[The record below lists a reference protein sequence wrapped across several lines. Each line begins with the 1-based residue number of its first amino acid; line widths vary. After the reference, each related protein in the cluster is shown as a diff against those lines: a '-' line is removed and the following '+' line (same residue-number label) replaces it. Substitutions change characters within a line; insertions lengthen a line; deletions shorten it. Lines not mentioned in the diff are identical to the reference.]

1 MAIHYSVESLES
13 LWKAEEFIEGKH
25 EYLKQYKNQI
35 RDLVKFLDSIEINKQ
50 YFRTGIH
57 VKNPKYKRKV
67 YDDTA
72 IIKQLKSSL
81 NKMSSMNHGELCD
94 VISEQLTLKPH
105 LYPIM
110 LQYTL
115 EQSLLHHTYCKYYAN
130 LIELLHSQF
139 NNTELLEQQTRLIY
153 KMISQN
159 VEKHTSEYSNL
170 CNKNKQ
176 IDQLI
181 GYSILISELELKGV
195 VKGLIDPMIK
205 QLLEQ
210 ITSSNEDEG
219 YKCILCVYNIF
230 KILYTNVDIKPE
242 YKDDLENLKS
252 VVTSMKLKFKIMD
265 ILERR

>member
-1 MAIHYSVESLES
+1 ISLLGHVLLLCVVSPQIAQCFTCLSLLDNIYITIYNIYLSNLRKIFKRFNIYLLIMAIHYSVESLES

-110 LQYTL
+110 LQYT
-115 EQSLLHHTYCKYYAN
+115 
-130 LIELLHSQF
+130 
-139 NNTELLEQQTRLIY
+139 
-153 KMISQN
+153 
-159 VEKHTSEYSNL
+159 
-170 CNKNKQ
+170 
-176 IDQLI
+176 
-181 GYSILISELELKGV
+181 
-195 VKGLIDPMIK
+195 
-205 QLLEQ
+205 
-210 ITSSNEDEG
+210 
-219 YKCILCVYNIF
+219 
-230 KILYTNVDIKPE
+230 
-242 YKDDLENLKS
+242 
-252 VVTSMKLKFKIMD
+252 
-265 ILERR
+265 

>member
-1 MAIHYSVESLES
+1 
-13 LWKAEEFIEGKH
+13 
-25 EYLKQYKNQI
+25 
-35 RDLVKFLDSIEINKQ
+35 
-50 YFRTGIH
+50 
-57 VKNPKYKRKV
+57 
-67 YDDTA
+67 
-72 IIKQLKSSL
+72 
-81 NKMSSMNHGELCD
+81 
-94 VISEQLTLKPH
+94 
-105 LYPIM
+105 
-110 LQYTL
+110 
-115 EQSLLHHTYCKYYAN
+115 
-130 LIELLHSQF
+130 
-139 NNTELLEQQTRLIY
+139 
-153 KMISQN
+153 MISQN

-242 YKDDLENLKS
+242 YKHDLENLKS